1 MSRSGELLRLQQID
15 ARLAHDST
23 RLRDAEAEIAGDPE
37 LDRRRRVARRV
48 RRQQATA
55 DADLASAERE
65 ADGLRKRAR
74 ELDRHLYDGSVGNP
88 QELLAMQHELA
99 ALRARISS
107 EDDRLL
113 ELMQHAESAAGAERD
128 ANAAIVDLEQER
140 ADHAGELLERVAA
153 LRTAI
158 DQHER
163 ERADVMA
170 ALDAADAS
178 LYLRL
183 SRRVQPAVVRITG
196 DSCGGCHIPFA
207 NSEVRRIR
215 LADEPAQ
222 CPRCDRI
229 VVS

>member
-1 MSRSGELLRLQQID
+1 VSRSGDLLRLQEID

-37 LDRRRRVARRV
+37 LERRRREARRV
-48 RRQQATA
+48 RRQQAAA
-55 DADLASAERE
+55 DADLAGAERE
-65 ADGLRKRAR
+65 VDGLRKRAR
-74 ELDRHLYDGSVGNP
+74 ELDRHLYDGSVRNP
-88 QELLAMQHELA
+88 QELVVMQHELA
-99 ALRARISS
+99 ALRARINI

-140 ADHAGELLERVAA
+140 ADHAGELLGRVAA

-158 DQHER
+158 DQHKR
-163 ERADVMA
+163 ERAEVTS
-170 ALDAADAS
+170 ALDAADGS
-178 LYLRL
+178 LYERL
-183 SRRVQPAVVRITG
+183 SRRVQPAVVRISG

-215 LADEPAQ
+215 LADAPAQ
-222 CPRCDRI
+222 CPGCDRV

>member
-1 MSRSGELLRLQQID
+1 
-15 ARLAHDST
+15 
-23 RLRDAEAEIAGDPE
+23 
-37 LDRRRRVARRV
+37 
-48 RRQQATA
+48 
-55 DADLASAERE
+55 
-65 ADGLRKRAR
+65 
-74 ELDRHLYDGSVGNP
+74 VGNP